1 MIKFSEKESYPA
13 INLKCGF
20 DFKYKVREDPISI
33 SRNRI
38 KKKTIKNLE
47 PKEMNEMSTKY
58 DYVLYF
64 VVGLFEK
71 VPA

>member
-1 MIKFSEKESYPA
+1 MIQFSEKESYPA

-38 KKKTIKNLE
+38 KKKTIKIWNQ
-47 PKEMNEMSTKY
+47 KK
-58 DYVLYF
+58 
-64 VVGLFEK
+64 
-71 VPA
+71 